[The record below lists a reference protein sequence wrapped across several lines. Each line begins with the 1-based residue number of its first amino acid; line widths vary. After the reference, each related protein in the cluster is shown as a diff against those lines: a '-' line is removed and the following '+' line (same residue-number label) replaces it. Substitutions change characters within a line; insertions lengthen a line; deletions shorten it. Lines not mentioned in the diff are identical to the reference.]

1 MTDLGA
7 LADLAERI
15 AHETGR
21 MLVAARAAGVR
32 DVGTKSS
39 ITDLVTEHDRAAEEL
54 ISSRLS
60 ATRPDDSLMGEEGT
74 ARQGTSGV
82 RWVVDPIDGT
92 TNFWYGLPGWSI
104 SIAAADDDGPAV
116 GVVHAPTTG
125 ETFRAVRGG
134 GATRNGQPIAPSAC
148 TDLAAALVGTGFAYR
163 VAARERQGH
172 RIAHL
177 LPRVRDIRRLGSAA
191 MDLCYAASGR
201 LDVYFEEHLGAWDV
215 AAGLLIAREAGCVTS
230 DLLGGPARP
239 EAVLVAGPGIHA
251 EFLAALRAADS
262 R

>member
-7 LADLAERI
+7 LADLAERV
-15 AHETGR
+15 ARETGR
-21 MLVAARAAGVR
+21 MLVAARADGVR
-32 DVGTKSS
+32 DVVTKSS

-54 ISSRLS
+54 INSLLVD
-60 ATRPDDSLMGEEGT
+60 ARPQDSLMGEEGT

-104 SIAAADDDGPAV
+104 SIAAADGDGPAV
-116 GVVHAPTTG
+116 GVVHSPATG

-134 GATRNGQPIAPSAC
+134 GATCNGHPIAPSAC

-163 VAARERQGH
+163 VAARAQQGH
-172 RIAHL
+172 RIARL
-177 LPRVRDIRRLGSAA
+177 LPLVRDIRRLGSAA

-215 AAGLLIAREAGCVTS
+215 AAGLLIAHEAGCVTS
-230 DLLGGPARP
+230 DLVGGPARP
-239 EAVLVAGPGIHA
+239 EAVVAAGPGIHA
-251 EFLAALRAADS
+251 AFLDALRVAE